1 MCFASQ
7 TPSLCSA
14 SLFSSLPLFARV
26 CLFAGVLRLAN
37 HDVAQWRLS
46 FAPLGFCSLIRSL
59 SFMVIFGFAY
69 FALQASGLR
78 GAFTPLPG
86 TCMISLF
93 LSFPLFCVFEYFASQ
108 LVFVES
114 FSRCLPITSRS
125 LLVCLIR
132 SSLASQTTVLC
143 GTSFPLYFSFCV
155 LICLYCFR
163 TFFVLPIWR
172 AYLWPLSCAI
182 PLTPIFSWLF

>member
-1 MCFASQ
+1 MRFASQ

-78 GAFTPLPG
+78 GAFTPFPG
-86 TCMISLF
+86 TCMISLS
-93 LSFPLFCVFEYFASQ
+93 LSFPLFCAFEY
-108 LVFVES
+108 
-114 FSRCLPITSRS
+114 LPLNGS
-125 LLVCLIR
+125 LL
-132 SSLASQTTVLC
+132 SPFLAVY
-143 GTSFPLYFSFCV
+143 PLPPVVY
-155 LICLYCFR
+155 
-163 TFFVLPIWR
+163 
-172 AYLWPLSCAI
+172 
-182 PLTPIFSWLF
+182 